1 MSELP
6 AQQSQESQDTSSL
19 NADAGAPQFR
29 YVEEFVRYQLSQSL
43 GGARGMIESALPF
56 IAFTIAWVAARQL
69 YPAIAAA
76 VITAALLAIIR
87 LVQRQS
93 IKYVVQAVIPT
104 VIAVLI
110 ATRTGRAQDIFLPGI
125 LYNGALAVIS
135 LLTVA
140 IRKPLVGFIIGAAV
154 GDPTGWTRDRGLV
167 RMTSKLTLVLAVPY
181 ITRFVIQLPLFLG
194 GQVVLL
200 GIAKVVLGW
209 PMLIAALTVIGFML
223 SKGKTP
229 MEDSALAQSASSGE
243 LPAERY
249 VILGVLRDCLYA
261 GRGRLGDVDRPVA
274 WGQHLG

>member
-6 AQQSQESQDTSSL
+6 AQQRQESQDRSSL

-56 IAFTIAWVAARQL
+56 IAFTIAWVATRQL

-104 VIAVLI
+104 AIAVLI

-135 LLTVA
+135 LLTVV
-140 IRKPLVGFIIGAAV
+140 IGKPLVGFIIGAAV

-229 MEDSALAQSASSGE
+229 MEDSALAQSVSTESS
-243 LPAERY
+243 PQSAT
-249 VILGVLRDCLYA
+249 
-261 GRGRLGDVDRPVA
+261 
-274 WGQHLG
+274 